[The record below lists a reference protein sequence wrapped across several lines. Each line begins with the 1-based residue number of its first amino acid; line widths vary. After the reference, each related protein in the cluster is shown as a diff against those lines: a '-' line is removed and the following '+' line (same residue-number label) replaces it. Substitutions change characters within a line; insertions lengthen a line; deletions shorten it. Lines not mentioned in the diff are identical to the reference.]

1 MESRT
6 STFGLIER
14 FKRGDEEAFALL
26 FEKYRRRLALLIHY
40 QLGPKLRGAIE
51 VDDIL
56 QETFLTASQELDRF
70 QYRSPGS
77 LLSWLLRIAE
87 HSVLDAAR
95 FHGRQKRRPEEMLR
109 FRSESNPQGPDPVDS
124 KTPSRLFAQEERL
137 RKLFERLDALPENY
151 RQAILLGK
159 VEGLTTEEMAERLGC
174 SRDAVALLLHRALKR
189 LRELDASPREK
200 T

>member
-1 MESRT
+1 MESPT

-14 FKRGDEEAFALL
+14 FKHGDEEAFALL

-77 LLSWLLRIAE
+77 FLSWLLRIAE

-95 FHGRQKRRPEEMLR
+95 FHGRKKRQPEALLR
-109 FRSESNPQGPDPVDS
+109 FRSESNPQGADPVDS

-137 RKLFERLDALPENY
+137 RRVFERLDALPDNY

-159 VEGLTTEEMAERLGC
+159 IAGLTTEEVGKQMGC
-174 SRDAVALLLHRALKR
+174 SRDAAALLLHRALKR
-189 LRELDASPREK
+189 FRELDASPSEK
-200 T
+200 P